1 MAVQD
6 QLTNVAKCH
15 NLPRMAKNVRI
26 SDALYALAQ
35 SESRLQDRSIAQQ
48 LEHWAKRGLA
58 VAEGADLAQ
67 GSVSVLDAAVA
78 MTRRLDTLDVLSGK
92 RSADASHF
100 ISRAVARQSKPV
112 FPRAYQ
118 KS

>member
-1 MAVQD
+1 
-6 QLTNVAKCH
+6 
-15 NLPRMAKNVRI
+15 MAKNVRI

-35 SESRLQDRSIAQQ
+35 TESKLQDRSIAQQ

-58 VAEGADLAQ
+58 VAESADLAQ
-67 GSVSVLDAAVA
+67 GTVSVLDAAVA

-112 FPRAYQ
+112 FPREYQ